1 MTDDIVKLIIDMHE
15 TMNEADGIG
24 LAATQVG
31 RLERV
36 ITVNLSEI
44 EELKEIPPF
53 TLINPEIAVAN
64 GSVVAPEGCLS
75 IPEVRDEVERNETIT
90 VNFLDTNMEPCS
102 LDAAGM
108 IARVILHEIDH
119 LDGILFL
126 DHVDKEKKKMHKEQ
140 LKLISKGEVE
150 VTYPVILEAPA
161 AKVKA

>member
-1 MTDDIVKLIIDMHE
+1 MTDDLVKLIVDMHE

-31 RLERV
+31 RLERIIV
-36 ITVNLSEI
+36 VNVSEI

-53 TLINPEIAVAN
+53 TLINPEVVVAD
-64 GSVVAPEGCLS
+64 GVIVAPEGCLS
-75 IPEVRDEVERNETIT
+75 VPEVRDEVERNETIT

-108 IARVILHEIDH
+108 VARVILHEIDH

-126 DHVDKEKKKMHKEQ
+126 DHVDKEKKKLHKDQ

>member
-31 RLERV
+31 RLERI
-36 ITVNLSEI
+36 ITVNVSEI

-126 DHVDKEKKKMHKEQ
+126 DHVDKEKKKMHKDQ